1 MEKTN
6 MAMAMEGDKPSLNKL
21 QWQKSNLHVATLTQ
35 VSFKPHILMGEERM
49 QRVSNV

>member
-6 MAMAMEGDKPSLNKL
+6 MAMAMEGDKPPLNKL
-21 QWQKSNLHVATLTQ
+21 QWQKLNLHVATLTQ
-35 VSFKPHILMGEERM
+35 MSFKPRVLIGEERM